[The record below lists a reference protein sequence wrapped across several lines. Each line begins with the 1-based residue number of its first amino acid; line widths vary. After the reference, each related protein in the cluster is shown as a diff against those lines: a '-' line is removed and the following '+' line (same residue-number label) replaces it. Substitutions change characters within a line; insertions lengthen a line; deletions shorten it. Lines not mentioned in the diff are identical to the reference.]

1 MRSLLTMLFFAAAA
15 SAATINVPAGDVGA
29 LVAAINTANGAA
41 GDDVIV
47 LAAGSTYSLTAADN
61 SPNYGPNGLPVVTS
75 TITIQG
81 NGAIIERSAS
91 ASAPFRLLAVDTA
104 GGNLTIDQ

>member
-1 MRSLLTMLFFAAAA
+1 MRVLLATVLFAGTAFAAN
-15 SAATINVPAGDVGA
+15 IDVPAGDVAA
-29 LVAAINTANGAA
+29 LVAAINTANGAS

-81 NGAIIERSAS
+81 NGAFTPA
-91 ASAPFRLLAVDTA
+91 LLSM
-104 GGNLTIDQ
+104 L